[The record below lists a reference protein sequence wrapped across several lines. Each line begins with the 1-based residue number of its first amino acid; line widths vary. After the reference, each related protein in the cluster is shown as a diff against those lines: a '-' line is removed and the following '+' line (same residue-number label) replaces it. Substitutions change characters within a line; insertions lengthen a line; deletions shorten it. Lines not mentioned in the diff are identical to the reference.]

1 MAGIVAKPEG
11 VTYPPI
17 DELLKHA
24 DSKYAL
30 ALYAAKRARQI
41 NSYYKDRESNVIQ
54 YVGPVVPVDADDKP
68 LSVALR
74 EIDEGKLSL
83 GRADGTSEDAGDKQA
98 DSATGEP
105 QNHQDHQDQG

>member
-1 MAGIVAKPEG
+1 MSGIVAKPEG

-17 DELLKHA
+17 DDLLKHVG
-24 DSKYAL
+24 SKYAL

-54 YVGPVVPVDADDKP
+54 YVGPVVPVDAEDKP

-74 EIDEGKLSL
+74 EIDEGKLTL
-83 GRADGTSEDAGDKQA
+83 GRADGSAEPGDSSDTEGSSDSAASDAG
-98 DSATGEP
+98 G
-105 QNHQDHQDQG
+105 DQG